1 MSNSAVP
8 PPPVHIHVAQQTA
21 FVWDVDDI
29 ATLRSKHHICGIL
42 TGTLPQHSQQNVF
55 LGPPLVLMPEEVV
68 FLVNKRA
75 AVLVNDPVAQNHS
88 TSLSSLTVDQLRKWA
103 RVQRGLADEQ
113 LAKGQVAEGTNS
125 RIESKKTSDDAVRKR
140 AEREEKRRQKAALAA
155 AATEGESLLSAPP
168 EPTPTPSTAPPAESV
183 ITITIPTTA
192 TTHEWYNPPASTIF
206 DTIESAQDEGFWL
219 FPRSEMEQS
228 RCAIFRDLWEK
239 GHFMGGG
246 TKFGAEY
253 LVYPGDPLRYHSHQA
268 ASVLESPTAPM
279 SAMEIVAHGRLGTAT
294 KKAHLLCAWDKKAGK
309 AQYMSIEWAGFG

>member
-1 MSNSAVP
+1 M
-8 PPPVHIHVAQQTA
+8 
-21 FVWDVDDI
+21 
-29 ATLRSKHHICGIL
+29 
-42 TGTLPQHSQQNVF
+42 
-55 LGPPLVLMPEEVV
+55 
-68 FLVNKRA
+68 
-75 AVLVNDPVAQNHS
+75 
-88 TSLSSLTVDQLRKWA
+88 DQLRKWA

-253 LVYPGDPLRYHSHQA
+253 LVYPGMCCTLSASLALTQPCNFRRRPSALSFASSGICARVSYSSNVGDGDRGTRQA
-268 ASVLESPTAPM
+268 RNRNEKSSSPMCMGQESWQGT
-279 SAMEIVAHGRLGTAT
+279 VHVYRVGRVRLVDI
-294 KKAHLLCAWDKKAGK
+294 LC
-309 AQYMSIEWAGFG
+309 I